1 MAETGFEQDLRH
13 MFDQPA
19 PAPGP
24 DAMAFT
30 AGVERRLDRARWLR
44 TALLAGFGLAGLAIA
59 LLLGL
64 SPGQFQPI
72 LGHLNEAVADPALTL
87 GEAGVWTAGGLLLLT
102 AGVFFLRPASSRA

>member
-19 PAPGP
+19 PAPEP

-30 AGVERRLDRARWLR
+30 AGVERRLDRGRWLR
-44 TALLAGFGLAGLAIA
+44 AALLAGFGLAGVAIA

-72 LGHLNEAVADPALTL
+72 LGHVNEAAADPALSL
-87 GEAGVWTAGGLLLLT
+87 GEAGVWTAGGLLVLV
-102 AGVFFLRPASSRA
+102 AAVFFLRPATSEA